1 MFNFD
6 NSNLYRV
13 FIGLNDA
20 ETHKQEISDDDA
32 MEIVKSYCYDHFEGA
47 TVSHGYG
54 LYRHEDGTK
63 VQESTIIVELFYIED
78 DDVKKFIEH
87 VKYMLNQESIGL
99 VKIPMKVTFA

>member
-1 MFNFD
+1 MFTFD
-6 NSNLYRV
+6 NSNLYRI

-20 ETHKQEISDDDA
+20 KAHTQLISDNDA

-54 LYRHEDGTK
+54 LYKHEDGTK
-63 VQESTIIVELFYIED
+63 VQESTIIVELFYLND
-78 DDVKKFIEH
+78 NDVQDFIEH

-99 VKIPMKVTFA
+99 VKIPMQVTFA

>member
-1 MFNFD
+1 MFTFD
-6 NSNLYRV
+6 NSNLYRI

-20 ETHKQEISDDDA
+20 ETHKQEISDNDA

-54 LYRHEDGTK
+54 LYKHENGTK
-63 VQESTIIVELFYIED
+63 VQESTIIVELFYLND
-78 DDVKKFIEH
+78 DDVQDFIKH

-99 VKIPMKVTFA
+99 VKIPMQVTFA